1 MPGCRSEVYHGGALM
16 AGVLLGSL
24 PVAVVYSFFVDY
36 YVAGMTGAMK
46 E

>member
-1 MPGCRSEVYHGGALM
+1 MPGCRSAVYHAGAL
-16 AGVLLGSL
+16 LCSL

-36 YVAGMTGAMK
+36 YVAGITGAVK

>member
-1 MPGCRSEVYHGGALM
+1 M